1 MEQPIDYNKD
11 LNLVCKLNKALYGLK
26 QAARQWQIHLFN
38 KLDKLGFIAISAD
51 NSIFVNKNR
60 NIILATYID
69 DILVFSEKLEYIN
82 KLYKDLN
89 QELDVSNL
97 GEIKYYLG
105 IEVFRNRS
113 KKSIILTQKGFIL
126 NLLNRFNKLDLKSA
140 KNPLILSIKLEK
152 NLEQA
157 TELDIKEYQKQIN
170 SLIYL
175 VIATRPD
182 LAYSVRLLIRFM
194 SNSDST
200 HFKVLDRI

>member
-1 MEQPIDYNKD
+1 MEQPIGYNKD

-26 QAARQWQIHLFN
+26 QAARQWQIHLSN

-60 NIILATYID
+60 NIILATHID

-126 NLLNRFNKLDLKSA
+126 NLLNRFNKLDLKPA
-140 KNPLILSIKLEK
+140 KNPLVLGIKLEK

-157 TELDIKEYQKQIN
+157 TELDIKEY
-170 SLIYL
+170 
-175 VIATRPD
+175 
-182 LAYSVRLLIRFM
+182 
-194 SNSDST
+194 
-200 HFKVLDRI
+200 